1 MVIILCGNGKLIAMK
16 QEFRKLSYWH
26 DSVPGS
32 LKPRSSL
39 VNDIQADIAIVGAGY
54 TGLWTAY
61 YLKQI
66 DPSLDIAILEAE
78 IAGFGASGRNGGWCA
93 GYLSGIDHWLDD
105 PVHRDG
111 AIRLQKL
118 MFDTVAE
125 VGRVARRESID
136 CHFEQSGALEIA
148 VIPAQLVRLRKEL
161 EYLQGLGFG
170 EEDYRWLGQDE
181 LQGTLKVD
189 QALAG
194 IHMQHCA
201 AIHPSRLA
209 RGLAA
214 SVEGLGVSIYEKSP
228 VLEFSGNELHTPH
241 GIMKAGTIILATE
254 GYSGTIAG
262 RKRRLVPIHSMMV
275 VTEPLSEQQLEA
287 ISFHKRFCFGN
298 INRLVTY
305 GQLTA
310 DRRIA
315 YGCRGTY
322 HYGSGIRTFD
332 SFDPEF
338 KLVSE
343 SLLQFFPGLEGIRF
357 THGWG
362 GAMGVSRSL
371 RPSVNFDPNRR
382 FGWAGGYFGNGVG
395 ATHLAGQTMA
405 DLVMQNDTERTH
417 TPWVNPEAKHKK
429 WEPEPIRWLGVKSR
443 AKLMQLADWAE
454 YRGSRLAPMISKT
467 LDTLFP

>member
-1 MVIILCGNGKLIAMK
+1 MV

-26 DSVPGS
+26 DSVPGPFE
-32 LKPRSSL
+32 PRSSL
-39 VNDIQADIAIVGAGY
+39 DNDIEADVVIAGGGY

-78 IAGFGASGRNGGWCA
+78 IAGFGASGLNGGWCA

-105 PVHRDG
+105 PVQKEG

-118 MFDTVAE
+118 MFETVRD

-136 CHFEQSGALEIA
+136 CHFEQGGALEIA
-148 VIPAQLVRLRKEL
+148 VIPPQLSRLREEFTWL
-161 EYLQGLGFG
+161 RGLGFG
-170 EEDYRWLGQDE
+170 EEDYRWLEQEE
-181 LQGTLKVD
+181 LQSVLNVD
-189 QALAG
+189 HALAG
-194 IHMQHCA
+194 IHMKHCA
-201 AIHPSRLA
+201 AVHPSRLA
-209 RGLAA
+209 RGLAQTL
-214 SVEGLGVSIYEKSP
+214 EGLGVSLYEKSP
-228 VLEFSGNELHTPH
+228 VREIRGNELLTP
-241 GIMKAGTIILATE
+241 GGKVKAGTVIIATE

-262 RKRRLVPIHSMMV
+262 RKRRLIPVHSMMV
-275 VTEPLSEQQLEA
+275 ATEPLSDRHLES
-287 ISFHKRFCFGN
+287 IGFHKRICFGN
-298 INRLVTY
+298 IDRLVTY

-315 YGCRGTY
+315 FGCRGTY

-332 SFDPEF
+332 PSDPEF
-338 KLVSE
+338 KLVAE
-343 SLLQFFPGLEGIRF
+343 SLLRFFPDLEGIRF

-371 RPSVNFDPNRR
+371 KPSVNFDPERR
-382 FGWAGGYFGNGVG
+382 FGWAGGFFGNGVG

-405 DLVMQNDTERTH
+405 ELVTGNETERTH
-417 TPWVNPEAKHKK
+417 TPWVNPAAGHRK
-429 WEPEPIRWLGVKSR
+429 WEPEPFRWLGIKAG
-443 AKLMQLADWAE
+443 AKLMQMADWAE
-454 YRGSRLAPMISKT
+454 YRGSRFAPVISKA